1 MLSTMV
7 LQIESAAL
15 AVAADESPKYPGFG
29 ALVLGA
35 DGYLWGTAA
44 EGGVFGFGCIYKVKA
59 DGSAWTSV
67 LSFTGKSPPNKGF
80 TPKAGLI
87 NGANDFLWGT
97 TTSDTVAPALETVF
111 HVNSKTGALTTV
123 ADFPRNLDAKKS
135 SGFVPNAV
143 LLDDGN
149 DYFWGTTIGGGSKG
163 FGTIYKISAKTGG
176 LITIIEFSD
185 KEVPK
190 GNLPQGSLIND
201 GHGFLWGTTA
211 FGGKSD
217 LGTIFKIQADSGV
230 LTTQIEFDNKEIM
243 GGNPFAGLLSDDK
256 GFLWGT
262 TMFGG
267 DKGLGTVFKLDPKSG
282 TLTTVITFDNRDK
295 RKGMQPQAQLCQ
307 DGKGTLWGTT
317 AEGGENNCG
326 TVFKINRESG
336 LLSTVIHFTGVKSTS
351 RGRSPRA
358 PLMVD
363 AKGDLWGTTAKGG
376 DKDYGTVFRIS
387 AETGAFTTVVEF
399 GKANPQ

>member
-1 MLSTMV
+1 MKFNSILVMLSTMV

-44 EGGVFGFGCIYKVKA
+44 EGGVFGFGCIYKVNA

-80 TPKAGLI
+80 TPKAGLV

-97 TTSDTVAPALETVF
+97 TTSDTVAAALETVF

-176 LITIIEFSD
+176 LITI
-185 KEVPK
+185 
-190 GNLPQGSLIND
+190 
-201 GHGFLWGTTA
+201 
-211 FGGKSD
+211 
-217 LGTIFKIQADSGV
+217 
-230 LTTQIEFDNKEIM
+230 
-243 GGNPFAGLLSDDK
+243 
-256 GFLWGT
+256 
-262 TMFGG
+262 
-267 DKGLGTVFKLDPKSG
+267 
-282 TLTTVITFDNRDK
+282 TFDNRDK
-295 RKGMQPQAQLCQ
+295 RQGMQPQTQLCQ